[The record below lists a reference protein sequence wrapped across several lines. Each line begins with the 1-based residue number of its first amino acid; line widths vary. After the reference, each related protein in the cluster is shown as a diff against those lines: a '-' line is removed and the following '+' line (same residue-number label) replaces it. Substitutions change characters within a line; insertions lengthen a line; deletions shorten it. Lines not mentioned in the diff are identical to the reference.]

1 MELILEEEVPQFINS
16 DSELIKQIL
25 LNLIQNSQI
34 FTTQGKIVLGVKNKS
49 KKGYIK
55 IFVSDSGQGIKENN
69 LKRINKQIEEIV
81 NFQNQRNEKVNL
93 GQKYSGISVSDEE
106 KEK

>member
-1 MELILEEEVPQFINS
+1 
-16 DSELIKQIL
+16 
-25 LNLIQNSQI
+25 
-34 FTTQGKIVLGVKNKS
+34 LGVKNKS

-81 NFQNQRNEKVNL
+81 NF
-93 GQKYSGISVSDEE
+93 
-106 KEK
+106 